1 MKKDFHSWE
10 RIEELTRELVK
21 QIDPSRYDAVLA
33 ITRGGMIPGCLVSEL
48 LDLRNVLT
56 AAVMFYTDVGRT
68 LDEPVFLQFPSD
80 ALLVGKRILVVDDVW
95 DSGKTAVAVRD
106 RIRKAGG
113 EADVAVIHFKPA
125 RNKFPGQKPDYY
137 VMETDD
143 WIVYPWDPERD
154 RLLEEEQAQ
163 GEE

>member
-21 QIDPSRYDAVLA
+21 QIDASRYDAILA

-56 AAVMFYTDVGRT
+56 AAVMFYTGVGQT

-95 DSGKTAVAVRD
+95 DSGKTAIAVRD

-154 RLLEEEQAQ
+154 RLLEEELSQQ
-163 GEE
+163 SE

>member
-1 MKKDFHSWE
+1 
-10 RIEELTRELVK
+10 
-21 QIDPSRYDAVLA
+21 
-33 ITRGGMIPGCLVSEL
+33 VSCS
-48 LDLRNVLT
+48 T
-56 AAVMFYTDVGRT
+56 YTGVGQT

-95 DSGKTAVAVRD
+95 DSGKTAIAVRD

-154 RLLEEEQAQ
+154 RLLEEELSQQ
-163 GEE
+163 SE

>member
-56 AAVMFYTDVGRT
+56 AAVMFYTDVGQT

-154 RLLEEEQAQ
+154 RLLEEERAQ